1 MILSVDLVQIFFK
14 GVKTVLIRNIIGMQ
28 KIYGSILHLSK
39 ISFYFENQ
47 DLARV
52 RLVRLVIN

>member
-1 MILSVDLVQIFFK
+1 MILSVDLVQIFFE
-14 GVKTVLIRNIIGMQ
+14 GVKTFLIRNIIGMQ

-47 DLARV
+47 DLAGV
-52 RLVRLVIN
+52 RP